1 MDWGFDS
8 LCRDQGNSMTNQEKA
23 LKKSRQLYGN
33 TAFTED
39 TVNYRR
45 VGYHNGTK
53 VIVCIGT
60 TWNEVFKKLEK

>member
-1 MDWGFDS
+1 
-8 LCRDQGNSMTNQEKA
+8 MTNQEKA
-23 LKKSRQLYGN
+23 LKRARKLYGN

-39 TVNYRR
+39 TLNYRR

-60 TWNEVFKKLEK
+60 TWNEVFKKLEKK